1 MKIREIMT
9 TNICC
14 ASENDTLAAVASYM
28 KTNDTGFIPVNG
40 KNGELCGIIT
50 DRDIV
55 IRAVADSEKAPTL
68 HASDIMSRDIVTL
81 SPDHSPIEASRL
93 MSRAKVRRLPVTEKN
108 KVVGVISLGDLS
120 RAGNLFSET
129 ASALCDICE
138 NEQSF

>member
-9 TNICC
+9 KNVCC
-14 ASENDTLAAVASYM
+14 ASEYDTLKAVASYM
-28 KTNDTGFIPVNG
+28 KHNNTGFIPVNNSEG
-40 KNGELCGIIT
+40 NLSGIIT

-55 IRAVADSEKAPTL
+55 IRAIAENPDINSL

-120 RAGNLFSET
+120 RSETFFSET

-138 NEQSF
+138 NN

>member
-9 TNICC
+9 KNVCC
-14 ASENDTLAAVASYM
+14 ASENDTLKAVASYM
-28 KTNDTGFIPVNG
+28 KQNDTGFIPVN
-40 KNGELCGIIT
+40 NSEGELAGIIT

-55 IRAVADSEKAPTL
+55 IRAVADNSDLSSL

-108 KVVGVISLGDLS
+108 KVVGVLSLGDLS
-120 RAGNLFSET
+120 RTEHMFSET
-129 ASALCDICE
+129 ASALCEICE
-138 NEQSF
+138 ND

>member
-40 KNGELCGIIT
+40 QNGELCGIIT

-55 IRAVADSEKAPTL
+55 IRAVTDPEKTATL

>member
-9 TNICC
+9 KNVCC
-14 ASENDTLAAVASYM
+14 ASENDTLKAVASYM
-28 KTNDTGFIPVNG
+28 KTNDTGFIPVNDAEG
-40 KNGELCGIIT
+40 NLSGIIT

-55 IRAVADSEKAPTL
+55 LRAVADDAETNEL
-68 HASDIMSRDIVTL
+68 HASDIMSRDIVSL

-120 RAGNLFSET
+120 RAGNMFSET
-129 ASALCDICE
+129 AAALCDICE
-138 NEQSF
+138 DDQ

>member
-9 TNICC
+9 KNVCC
-14 ASENDTLAAVASYM
+14 ASEYDTFKAVASYM
-28 KTNDTGFIPVNG
+28 KHNNTGFIPVNNSEG
-40 KNGELCGIIT
+40 NLSGIIT

-55 IRAVADSEKAPTL
+55 IRAIAENPDINSL

-120 RAGNLFSET
+120 RSENFFSET

-138 NEQSF
+138 NN

>member
-28 KTNDTGFIPVNG
+28 KMNDTGFIPVNG
-40 KNGELCGIIT
+40 HNGELCGIIT

-55 IRAVADSEKAPTL
+55 IRAVIDPEKTATL

>member
-40 KNGELCGIIT
+40 QNGELCGIIT

-81 SPDHSPIEASRL
+81 SPDTPLCSTKAIILFTIPFPI
-93 MSRAKVRRLPVTEKN
+93 PN
-108 KVVGVISLGDLS
+108 P
-120 RAGNLFSET
+120 
-129 ASALCDICE
+129 
-138 NEQSF
+138 